1 MQVEGAMFSE
11 VSTEYSLFNRSERYY
26 MYYNTNWITVQLL
39 DISEGSIHYLLGHGG
54 FKITANSYL
63 CVSTTWHLYYIA
75 TLYHAVPP
83 IETNYK
89 IFDLWYVFVIDLY
102 EVIIRC
108 RNLKGIEKGG

>member
-1 MQVEGAMFSE
+1 M
-11 VSTEYSLFNRSERYY
+11 
-26 MYYNTNWITVQLL
+26 
-39 DISEGSIHYLLGHGG
+39 SEGNVHYLIGHGG
-54 FKITANSYL
+54 IIIKGNEITINSCL
-63 CVSTTWHLYYIA
+63 CVSTTWHSYCIA

-89 IFDLWYVFVIDLY
+89 ICDLRYLFVIDLY